1 MWLGTLVPLPIYYDN
16 TATDVTWLHNTP
28 NFVRLVLCQGTL
40 SSKAASGYW
49 RARHDNLGVT
59 FLCTAMQCKDYGSV
73 MAAHARMAAATLALH
88 SFVALL
94 RSANGVDLLMSASKL
109 AAAIKSTFLS

>member
-1 MWLGTLVPLPIYYDN
+1 
-16 TATDVTWLHNTP
+16 
-28 NFVRLVLCQGTL
+28 
-40 SSKAASGYW
+40 
-49 RARHDNLGVT
+49 
-59 FLCTAMQCKDYGSV
+59 

-109 AAAIKSTFLS
+109 AAAIKSTFLF